1 MSTYLSKLSN
11 KLTPYPDES
20 YIKMDVTV
28 FQRLLYRYFIG
39 NIICLSTGNSIWTR
53 LDKQMVQR

>member
-1 MSTYLSKLSN
+1 MSTYLSNLSN

-39 NIICLSTGNSIWTR
+39 NIICLSTGNSI
-53 LDKQMVQR
+53 